1 MREIWPADTPAKLEA
16 DIRAA
21 DDASLVERIERLR
34 LLEEEFGPPADMGLV
49 GGIGA
54 LLAIGELKSSFLCGN
69 YMATIFL
76 CQTFVEHSLAGPFA
90 LAGEDEHVEKGMCYL
105 IDESLAR
112 KSISSALAARLH
124 ELREMRNPY
133 THPRIL
139 QKNQSL
145 LDRVIKTTQNPFSM
159 ALTDATEA
167 IRIVVDFLREGCPSW
182 TPSGHGHAKQGSQNL

>member
-1 MREIWPADTPAKLEA
+1 MREIWPADSLVKLEA

-21 DDASLVERIERLR
+21 DDSSLVERIERLR
-34 LLEEEFGPPADMGLV
+34 FLEEEFGPPAGMGLA

-90 LAGEDEHVEKGMCYL
+90 LAGEDVHVEKGMSSL

-112 KSISSALAARLH
+112 NSISSTLAARLH

-139 QKNQSL
+139 QKKQKPSL

-159 ALTDATEA
+159 AKADATEA
-167 IRIVVDFLREGCPSW
+167 IRIVVDFLRECCPSW
-182 TPSGHGHAKQGSQNL
+182 TPSAHGHAKEG

>member
-1 MREIWPADTPAKLEA
+1 MREIWPADSLVKLEA

-21 DDASLVERIERLR
+21 DDSSLVERIERLR
-34 LLEEEFGPPADMGLV
+34 FLEEEFGPPSEMGLA

-90 LAGEDEHVEKGMCYL
+90 LAGEDEHVEKGMSSL
-105 IDESLAR
+105 IDVSLAR
-112 KSISSALAARLH
+112 NSISSTLAARLH

-139 QKNQSL
+139 QKKPSL

-159 ALTDATEA
+159 AEADATEA

-182 TPSGHGHAKQGSQNL
+182 TPSAHGHAKKG